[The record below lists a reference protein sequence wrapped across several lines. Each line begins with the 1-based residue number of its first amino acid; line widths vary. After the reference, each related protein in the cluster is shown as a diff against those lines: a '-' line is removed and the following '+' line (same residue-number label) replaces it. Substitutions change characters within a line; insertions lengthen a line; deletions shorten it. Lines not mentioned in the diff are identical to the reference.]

1 MRCQSNPFATNF
13 VQPGEIA
20 WIAPEGLTVG
30 GLAERF
36 RQQCACRAV
45 IVGPHGSGKSTLLEQ
60 LVPLLSE
67 SIVRSH
73 PVAPCDVR
81 TEHQESPPFAT
92 TVWLTLRRSEQAWQK
107 VWESHPEWK
116 SGNLLVLDG
125 FEQLT
130 RWQQLRCLFETRRR
144 SMALLV
150 TSHTAVRLPIL
161 IATKSSPRL
170 ARQIV
175 LAALCRAGAERHVDT
190 LCDPLRL
197 ERLLAEE
204 RGNLREVL
212 MRLYDDLES
221 TAVQTIRGT

>member
-20 WIAPEGLTVG
+20 WIAPKGLTVSA
-30 GLAERF
+30 LAERF
-36 RQQCACRAV
+36 RQLCACRAV
-45 IVGPHGSGKSTLLEQ
+45 VVGPHGSGKSTLLEH
-60 LVPLLSE
+60 LVPLLSA

-73 PVAPCDVR
+73 PVAPCGVR

-144 SMALLV
+144 GMALLV
-150 TSHTAVRLPIL
+150 TSHTAVRLV
-161 IATKSSPRL
+161 
-170 ARQIV
+170 RQIV
-175 LAALCRAGAERHVDT
+175 LAALCRVGAERHADT

-212 MRLYDDLES
+212 MRLYDVFES
-221 TAVQTIRGT
+221 TAVQTIRDT